1 MIATKFVTRVYLRAS
16 WTKAN
21 LLRGRDAK
29 PKGLSNEKVAGSP
42 KGDYQQRFPG
52 FLVRSSHFGDA
63 EGNMVR
69 FEGGRGAEETS
80 SKETPPQVARL
91 LIADDHALVRE
102 GLRTMLSGEG
112 GLEVIA
118 EANDGQQ
125 ALDLCRELEPD
136 LVLMDVR
143 MPVMDGLQ
151 ATRKIKDEM
160 PKTSVMMVTMHENPD
175 YLFEAVKAGA
185 AGYVL
190 KDASG
195 ERLLSAVRR
204 TLEGESPLNQELAMR
219 LLVRLA
225 RERRGEGGGGGS
237 GETSREPPED
247 APAAHGD
254 VGGPLATRPAAT
266 RSDAH
271 EEGSGGPTPQ
281 SRSAAQIENLTPRE
295 VEVLNLLS
303 QGQTNPQIAQN
314 LLFSVSTVKAQVRSI
329 LSKLGVSDRTQA
341 AVRAIESRHTIS
353 GID

>member
-1 MIATKFVTRVYLRAS
+1 
-16 WTKAN
+16 
-21 LLRGRDAK
+21 
-29 PKGLSNEKVAGSP
+29 
-42 KGDYQQRFPG
+42 
-52 FLVRSSHFGDA
+52 
-63 EGNMVR
+63 VR
-69 FEGGRGAEETS
+69 FEERGGAGKASREA
-80 SKETPPQVARL
+80 TPARVARL
-91 LIADDHALVRE
+91 VIADDHALVRE
-102 GLRTMLSGEG
+102 GLRTMLSGEDG
-112 GLEVIA
+112 IEVIA

-125 ALDLCRELEPD
+125 ALNVCRELEPD

-151 ATRKIKDEM
+151 ATKKIKQEM

-195 ERLLSAVRR
+195 QRLLSAVRR

-219 LLVRLA
+219 LLRRLA
-225 RERRGEGGGGGS
+225 RESRGENGS
-237 GETSREPPED
+237 
-247 APAAHGD
+247 
-254 VGGPLATRPAAT
+254 
-266 RSDAH
+266 
-271 EEGSGGPTPQ
+271 EEGSGGSSREAPEDAPEEADGEGDEPLTTQPLATRSGAHQAGSGGSAQ
-281 SRSAAQIENLTPRE
+281 SSGAAQIESLTPRE
-295 VEVLNLLS
+295 VEVLKLLS

-341 AVRAIESRHTIS
+341 AVRAIESRLTMS

>member
-1 MIATKFVTRVYLRAS
+1 MNGERAV
-16 WTKAN
+16 
-21 LLRGRDAK
+21 L
-29 PKGLSNEKVAGSP
+29 PK
-42 KGDYQQRFPG
+42 
-52 FLVRSSHFGDA
+52 
-63 EGNMVR
+63 
-69 FEGGRGAEETS
+69 
-80 SKETPPQVARL
+80 VARL

-102 GLRTMLSGEG
+102 GLRTMLSGEDG
-112 GLEVIA
+112 IEVVA
-118 EANDGQQ
+118 EARDGRQ

-151 ATRKIKDEM
+151 ATRKIKQEM

-190 KDASG
+190 KDAPA

-204 TLEGESPLNQELAMR
+204 TLEGESPLDQELAMR
-219 LLVRLA
+219 LLKRLA
-225 RERRGEGGGGGS
+225 RERRGESSGGRSGG
-237 GETSREPPED
+237 TSREPPED
-247 APAAHGD
+247 APAVHGEVD
-254 VGGPLATRPAAT
+254 GPLATRPAAT
-266 RSDAH
+266 HSGAH
-271 EEGSGGPTPQ
+271 EDGPGGPAQ
-281 SRSAAQIENLTPRE
+281 SRCAAQMESLTPRE
-295 VEVLNLLS
+295 VEVLKLLS

-341 AVRAIESRHTIS
+341 AVRAIEARHTIS

>member
-1 MIATKFVTRVYLRAS
+1 MGNGEGAAAS
-16 WTKAN
+16 
-21 LLRGRDAK
+21 R
-29 PKGLSNEKVAGSP
+29 
-42 KGDYQQRFPG
+42 
-52 FLVRSSHFGDA
+52 
-63 EGNMVR
+63 
-69 FEGGRGAEETS
+69 
-80 SKETPPQVARL
+80 VARI

-102 GLRTMLSGEG
+102 GLRTMLSGEV

-125 ALDLCRELEPD
+125 ALDSCRELEPD

-143 MPVMDGLQ
+143 MPIMDGLQ

-195 ERLLSAVRR
+195 ERLLNAVRR
-204 TLEGESPLNQELAMR
+204 TLDGESPLNQELAMR
-219 LLVRLA
+219 LLKRLA
-225 RERRGEGGGGGS
+225 RESHVTTANHSGAHQAGS
-237 GETSREPPED
+237 GEV
-247 APAAHGD
+247 A
-254 VGGPLATRPAAT
+254 
-266 RSDAH
+266 
-271 EEGSGGPTPQ
+271 Q
-281 SRSAAQIENLTPRE
+281 SRSAAQIESLTPRE
-295 VEVLNLLS
+295 VDVLKLLS

-329 LSKLGVSDRTQA
+329 LAKLGVSDRTQA
-341 AVRAIESRHTIS
+341 AVRAIEFRHTIS

>member
-1 MIATKFVTRVYLRAS
+1 MGNGEGAVL
-16 WTKAN
+16 
-21 LLRGRDAK
+21 
-29 PKGLSNEKVAGSP
+29 PK
-42 KGDYQQRFPG
+42 
-52 FLVRSSHFGDA
+52 
-63 EGNMVR
+63 
-69 FEGGRGAEETS
+69 
-80 SKETPPQVARL
+80 VARL

-102 GLRTMLSGEG
+102 GLRTVLSGEDG
-112 GLEVIA
+112 IEVIA

-125 ALDLCRELEPD
+125 ALDVCRELMPD

-143 MPVMDGLQ
+143 MPVMDGLE
-151 ATRKIKDEM
+151 ATRKIKQEM

-219 LLVRLA
+219 LLRRLA
-225 RERRGEGGGGGS
+225 RESRGES
-237 GETSREPPED
+237 S
-247 APAAHGD
+247 
-254 VGGPLATRPAAT
+254 
-266 RSDAH
+266 S
-271 EEGSGGPTPQ
+271 EEGSGGTSRESPEDALEKADGEGDEPLTTLPVATRSGAHQAGSGGSAQ
-281 SRSAAQIENLTPRE
+281 SRGAAQIESLTPRE
-295 VEVLNLLS
+295 VEVLKLLS

-341 AVRAIESRHTIS
+341 AVRAIESRLTVS
-353 GID
+353 SFD

>member
-1 MIATKFVTRVYLRAS
+1 
-16 WTKAN
+16 
-21 LLRGRDAK
+21 
-29 PKGLSNEKVAGSP
+29 
-42 KGDYQQRFPG
+42 
-52 FLVRSSHFGDA
+52 
-63 EGNMVR
+63 VR
-69 FEGGRGAEETS
+69 FEELGGAEEALGG
-80 SKETPPQVARL
+80 ETPHKVARL

-102 GLRTMLSGEG
+102 GLRTMLSGEDNI
-112 GLEVIA
+112 EVIA

-125 ALDLCRELEPD
+125 ALTLCREHKPD

-143 MPVMDGLQ
+143 MPVMDGLE
-151 ATRKIKDEM
+151 ATRKIKQEM

-219 LLVRLA
+219 LLRRLA
-225 RERRGEGGGGGS
+225 RESRGESGSEEESGG
-237 GETSREPPED
+237 TSRGPPEH
-247 APAAHGD
+247 APEEADGE
-254 VGGPLATRPAAT
+254 GEAT
-266 RSDAH
+266 RSGAH
-271 EEGSGGPTPQ
+271 QAGSGASAQ
-281 SRSAAQIENLTPRE
+281 SRGAAQIESLTPRE
-295 VEVLNLLS
+295 VEVLKLLS

-341 AVRAIESRHTIS
+341 AVRAIESRLTIS